1 MNQSIDVPEGG
12 GARLKANKIE
22 LELDDIVQAEQR
34 IKLYQK
40 MNFAQ
45 KLNVWLVVICT
56 SITIFSNTMIMVS
69 QATSQCG
76 AYLNNT
82 SRV

>member
-22 LELDDIVQAEQR
+22 LELDDLVPAEQR
-34 IKLYQK
+34 VKLYQK

-56 SITIFSNTMIMVS
+56 SITIFSNTIIMVS

-76 AYLNNT
+76 SYLNNT

>member
-1 MNQSIDVPEGG
+1 MIQSIDVPEGG

-22 LELDDIVQAEQR
+22 VEIDDIVPAEQR

-56 SITIFSNTMIMVS
+56 SITIFSNTMILVT
-69 QATSQCG
+69 QATRQCG
-76 AYLNNT
+76 TYLNNT
-82 SRV
+82 LHV